1 MKVLLVTNPAT
12 DAAFRVAAERALG
25 HVPVDPEG
33 LQSDLRDS
41 YPRVSVVR
49 GIEDNGAERWYAYR
63 DGHWVDWQSAK
74 PPAGLSRPQS

>member
-12 DAAFRVAAERALG
+12 DVAFRVAAERALDHLPIG
-25 HVPVDPEG
+25 PEG
-33 LQSDLRDS
+33 LQSGLRES

-63 DGHWVDWQSAK
+63 DGHWVDWQSGH
-74 PPAGLSRPQS
+74 PGAGLSRP